1 MLFLGLPAEALAVLA
16 GGALVAGW
24 VDAVVGGGGLI
35 LIPLIMAV
43 APELAPAVAVAT
55 NKVAVI
61 CGTGSAAVTLMRKAR
76 PPVHLLRYYLPVAVV
91 CAMAGAAT
99 TSLVPAEVMRPLV
112 IVLMLAAGLVVAANP
127 SLGRETSA
135 PLPGRARRLLALVAL
150 AVLCYYDGMFGPGSG
165 VFFIMIFAGILARDF
180 LASAALAK
188 TVNTATAVGGL
199 AVFIATGH
207 VAWGLA
213 LVLAAANVVGAQ
225 LGART
230 VIAGGTRFLRAALL
244 VVVVVMGGYLS
255 WQQWG

>member
-1 MLFLGLPAEALAVLA
+1 MLFLGLSAEALTVLA

-24 VDAVVGGGGLI
+24 VDAVVGGGGMI

-76 PPVHLLRYYLPVAVV
+76 PSVHLLRYYLPVAVI
-91 CAMAGAAT
+91 CAMAGAAM

-135 PLPGRARRLLALVAL
+135 PLARACAPAPRTRRAAGGRGGHGRLPLLAAVGLTGRAR
-150 AVLCYYDGMFGPGSG
+150 S
-165 VFFIMIFAGILARDF
+165 ARPP
-180 LASAALAK
+180 
-188 TVNTATAVGGL
+188 
-199 AVFIATGH
+199 
-207 VAWGLA
+207 
-213 LVLAAANVVGAQ
+213 
-225 LGART
+225 
-230 VIAGGTRFLRAALL
+230 RAAHIRFF
-244 VVVVVMGGYLS
+244 VRPVAVADHGSSGH
-255 WQQWG
+255 GCFG